1 MPCYRCGARQV
12 DPARGPSPWKRGV
25 RGSRQVLICPQC
37 QSGRDWASD
46 LDRCP
51 QCGSVRLVRRL
62 GDAECRDCGQ
72 VREPDG
78 TSAADV
84 PAAEDT
90 PAPVGAPVPASRAA
104 GERTAGPATEN
115 PAAAGESA
123 AALAEEVARALD
135 RVLGSH
141 RVSG

>member
-1 MPCYRCGARQV
+1 MPCYRCRARQV

-25 RGSRQVLICPQC
+25 RGDRQVLICPEC
-37 QSGRDWASD
+37 QSGRDWTSD

-51 QCGSVRLVRRL
+51 GCGSVRLVRRL
-62 GDAECRDCGQ
+62 GDVECRDCGQ
-72 VREPDG
+72 VRESAG
-78 TSAADV
+78 TSAAELRAAADV
-84 PAAEDT
+84 PA
-90 PAPVGAPVPASRAA
+90 PANAPHASRPAGEGAA
-104 GERTAGPATEN
+104 GTVTED
-115 PAAAGESA
+115 PAAAEDSA

>member
-25 RGSRQVLICPQC
+25 QGDRQVLICPQC
-37 QSGRDWASD
+37 QSDRDWASD

-51 QCGSVRLVRRL
+51 NCGSVRLVRRL
-62 GDAECRDCGQ
+62 GDVECRDCDQ
-72 VREPDG
+72 VSESAG
-78 TSAADV
+78 TGESAA
-84 PAAEDT
+84 
-90 PAPVGAPVPASRAA
+90 
-104 GERTAGPATEN
+104 TE
-115 PAAAGESA
+115 ESA
-123 AALAEEVARALD
+123 AALAEDVARALD